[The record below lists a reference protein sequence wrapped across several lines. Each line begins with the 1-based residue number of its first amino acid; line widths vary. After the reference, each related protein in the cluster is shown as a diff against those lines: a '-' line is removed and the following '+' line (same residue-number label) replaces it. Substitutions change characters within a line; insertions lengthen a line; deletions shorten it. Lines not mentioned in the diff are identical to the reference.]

1 MSPYA
6 ASPFFPSRDSVVEL
20 ARKRYFE
27 EGVPPTGVISEA
39 VFQSWARC
47 QRTHA
52 SPSGDVEFQP
62 VTVSRAHLALQR
74 NRALTQA
81 WDAEISQLQMLLG
94 TTSCAAMLSDA
105 SGVIIGATCAGR
117 PHEALMPVATRIGV
131 DLSEEAV
138 GTTAPGVVIRTGRS
152 VNVQGVE
159 HFFEGVRR
167 MHCAAAPI
175 RDVRGRVAGVFD
187 ISSESIPFQFDAA
200 AVASHF
206 ASAIENRLL
215 VAQSDDHLV
224 LRVQVAP
231 ALLDSVSV
239 GLIGVDRSGRVA
251 WFNDVG
257 ARILGLSSSPVPDL
271 MQPLA
276 EQAFALPLDR
286 LASLPSAG
294 AAALPLPNGLTV
306 WARAEMR
313 ARDGRR
319 DLHPL
324 VPHIPADPAVMPVVA
339 PVVVPGLHEVKDVEP
354 ATPPAVAAAPA
365 LALRDGTL
373 RDINDALIQQVLRQ
387 CGGNVSA
394 AARRLKVSRGW
405 IYRRMKDGAFDT
417 GVEAG

>member
-6 ASPFFPSRDSVVEL
+6 ASPFFSSRHAVVEL
-20 ARKRYFE
+20 ARRRWFE

-81 WDAEISQLQMLLG
+81 WDAEIAQLQMLLG

-117 PHEALMPVATRIGV
+117 PHESLMPVATRIGV

-159 HFFEGVRR
+159 HFFEGVRQ

-224 LRVQVAP
+224 IRVQVSP
-231 ALLDSVSV
+231 TLLDSVTV

-257 ARILGLSSSPVPDL
+257 ARILGLSSGPVPDL
-271 MQPLA
+271 VMPLA
-276 EQAFALPLDR
+276 EHAFALSLDR
-286 LASLPSAG
+286 LASLPSSG
-294 AAALPLPNGLTV
+294 AAPLPLPNGLTV
-306 WARAEMR
+306 WARADMT

-319 DLHPL
+319 ELHAA
-324 VPHIPADPAVMPVVA
+324 VPPVVTEEVMPAMQVSA
-339 PVVVPGLHEVKDVEP
+339 AAVEP
-354 ATPPAVAAAPA
+354 VACQEGGALAAPLD
-365 LALRDGTL
+365 LADRSLRDL
-373 RDINDALIQQVLRQ
+373 NDELIQQVLRE
-387 CGGNVSA
+387 CGGNLSA

-405 IYRRMKDGAFDT
+405 IYRRLKD
-417 GVEAG
+417 VAGHGPLGPH